1 MCQQAGAFMAC
12 HAMQSEGTARDVMPE
27 ADLMFE
33 GEGLVCK
40 ARHPCTAGSACEDV
54 FPEVEGQKEVKGT
67 YDNPK
72 SRDSAPR

>member
-1 MCQQAGAFMAC
+1 MAC

-27 ADLMFE
+27 AMPEAVLMFE

-40 ARHPCTAGSACEDV
+40 AGHPCTAGSACEDV
-54 FPEVEGQKEVKGT
+54 FQEVKGPTEVKGT
-67 YDNPK
+67 YGNPT